1 MLNARIQQDYTN
13 AVKEQ
18 NAAKKLALS
27 SLKAKILE
35 GVKNNKNN
43 ELNDEQ
49 IVNIIISEI
58 KKRNQSIESFAKANR
73 VDLIE
78 KEQYQI
84 DLYQEYLP
92 KQLTKEELEI
102 ILDKLL
108 ETTNDGKTNKPVVIG
123 KTIGLFNKEYKGKA
137 EIKLLTEILN
147 EKLN

>member
-92 KQLTKEELEI
+92 KQLTKEELEV